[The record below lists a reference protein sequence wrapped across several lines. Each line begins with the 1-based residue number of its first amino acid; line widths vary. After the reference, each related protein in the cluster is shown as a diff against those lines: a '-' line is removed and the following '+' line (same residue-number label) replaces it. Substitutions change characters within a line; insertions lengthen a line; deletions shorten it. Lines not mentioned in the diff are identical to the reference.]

1 MSTALHGATQLPDGT
16 LVRGRALRDRIPKNP
31 LPEYGLYLVSR
42 PGQQPG
48 TTSPRHPRWSRLR
61 RRRRFE
67 PSWEA
72 DWILWPDFRTPAD
85 PQQAARAI
93 VKAFRRAQA
102 GGRVEVACGG
112 GNGRT
117 GTVLACMA
125 ILAGLP
131 ATQAVGWVRANYRTR
146 AVETR
151 RQRAWI
157 EWFARQDP
165 ALQQSR
171 THGHPV
177 VVSGQGGTTHQ
188 PRRRRRRRAR

>member
-16 LVRGRALRDRIPKNP
+16 LVRGRGLRGRLPDGP
-31 LPEYGLYLVSR
+31 LPDYGIYLVS
-42 PGQQPG
+42 
-48 TTSPRHPRWSRLR
+48 HPRRQQDTTRQQKAWRNHLRHR
-61 RRRRFE
+61 RRLE

-72 DWILWPDFRTPAD
+72 DWIVWPDFRPPAD

-93 VKAFRRAQA
+93 LKAFRRAQA

-112 GNGRT
+112 GSGRT

-125 ILAGLP
+125 ILAGVP
-131 ATQAVGWVRANYRTR
+131 ATQAVGWTRANYRTR

-157 EWFARQDP
+157 EWFA
-165 ALQQSR
+165 QQN
-171 THGHPV
+171 
-177 VVSGQGGTTHQ
+177 
-188 PRRRRRRRAR
+188 PRSDAPPGNPTSPP